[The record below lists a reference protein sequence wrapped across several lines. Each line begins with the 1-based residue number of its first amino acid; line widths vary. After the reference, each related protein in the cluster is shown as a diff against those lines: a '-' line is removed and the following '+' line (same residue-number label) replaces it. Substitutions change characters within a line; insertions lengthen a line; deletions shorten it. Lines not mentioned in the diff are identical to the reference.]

1 MRVFNTAIAISAGLL
16 VLIGYFVPGLSFLSD
31 TLLHWAVILAGF
43 ALLLGMIN
51 LFSVH
56 ARRLV
61 QREKNAFYSGV
72 LIVSFLLALV
82 VIGVATPTGDAAM
95 WIFQNIQLPIETS
108 LMAILV
114 VTLSFSAMRLLRRH
128 MGVLPILFILTAIL
142 VLLGTA
148 PLYGYGTIPA
158 LSHLKQWI
166 AQVPAMAGGRG
177 LLIGVALGVI
187 ATGLRILIGA
197 DRPYG
202 S

>member
-1 MRVFNTAIAISAGLL
+1 MRVFNTAIAISVGLL

-31 TLLHWAVILAGF
+31 MLLHWAVILAGF

-114 VTLSFSAMRLLRRH
+114 VTLSISAMRLMRRR
-128 MGVLPILFILTAIL
+128 MGVLPILFILTVIL

-158 LSHLKQWI
+158 LSYLKQWI

-177 LLIGVALGVI
+177 LLIGVALGAI

>member
-1 MRVFNTAIAISAGLL
+1 MRVFNTAIAISVGLL

-31 TLLHWAVILAGF
+31 MLLHWAVILAGF

-114 VTLSFSAMRLLRRH
+114 VTLSLSAMRLMRRR
-128 MGVLPILFILTAIL
+128 MGVLPILFILTVIL

-158 LSHLKQWI
+158 LSYLKQWI

-177 LLIGVALGVI
+177 LLIGVALGAI

>member
-1 MRVFNTAIAISAGLL
+1 MRVFNTVIAISAGLL
-16 VLIGYFVPGLSFLSD
+16 VLIGYFIPGLSFLSD
-31 TLLHWAVILAGF
+31 MLLHWAVILAGF

-51 LFSVH
+51 LFSTH

-82 VIGVATPTGDAAM
+82 VIGIATPTGDAAM
-95 WIFQNIQLPIETS
+95 WIFQNIQLPLETS

-114 VTLSFSAMRLLRRH
+114 VTLSFSAMRLMRRR
-128 MGVLPILFILTAIL
+128 MGVLPVLFILTVIL